1 MPLDAQAQVIVD
13 LLTSVFPDVGG
24 AVTDPVVARRML
36 AEQTLAREPEPIAR
50 VDHRV
55 IPGPDGNEIPVRI
68 SWPSE
73 TSDPLPIVVF
83 LHGGGWALCNLDTHD
98 ATCRSIA
105 NGTGAIVIAVDYRL
119 APEHPFPAPF
129 EDAYASVLW
138 AYAHAAELGGDPER
152 MAIAGD
158 SAGGN
163 LAACVAVALR
173 DRGGPPMRAQLLVY
187 PVIDARC
194 DRPSYRDNAEG
205 YFLTAEAM
213 RWFWGHY
220 LGDMSRALEPYACP
234 KHAASL
240 QGLPPATIITAEYDP
255 LRDEAED
262 YGRALQ
268 AAGVAVLSRRY
279 DGMIHGFVSMAE
291 IFEDGRAAQLL
302 VAQRLRAAFA

>member
-1 MPLDAQAQVIVD
+1 MPLHPSVEPVLELLNAQIRDLPRTEVGDIAMMRESSLLPPSSAPTPVGQVEN
-13 LLTSVFPDVGG
+13 
-24 AVTDPVVARRML
+24 RR
-36 AEQTLAREPEPIAR
+36 
-50 VDHRV
+50 V
-55 IPGPDGNEIPVRI
+55 PGPAGEIPVRI
-68 SWPSE
+68 YRPQGVARGL
-73 TSDPLPIVVF
+73 TVF
-83 LHGGGWALCNLDTHD
+83 FHGGGFVMCDLETHDELCRALCRD
-98 ATCRSIA
+98 S
-105 NGTGAIVIAVDYRL
+105 GSVVVAVDYRL
-119 APEHPFPAPF
+119 APESKYPAAADDCF
-129 EDAYASVLW
+129 AALAW
-138 AYAHAAELGGDPER
+138 CGAHAAELGVAGAR
-152 MAIAGD
+152 IAVAGD

-163 LAACVAVALR
+163 LAAVTALR
-173 DRGGPPMRAQLLVY
+173 ARDLGGPALCHQALIY
-187 PVIDARC
+187 PATSCEFDTA
-194 DRPSYRDNAEG
+194 SYRDNAEG

-302 VAQRLRAAFA
+302 VAQRLRAVFA